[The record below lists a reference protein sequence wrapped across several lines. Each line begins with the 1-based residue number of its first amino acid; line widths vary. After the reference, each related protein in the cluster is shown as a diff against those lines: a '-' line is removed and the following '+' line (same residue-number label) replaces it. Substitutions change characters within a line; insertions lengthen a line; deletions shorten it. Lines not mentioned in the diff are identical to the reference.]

1 VTARPARAYAL
12 LTWVYVA
19 AFGLPTVPVAIY
31 LARRGALPW
40 FGDLFAMYAGPW
52 SERLATPQLVAVL
65 LGYAGLMAGVAVA
78 AWRVRRGS
86 RRGVLVSAGLLP
98 VEAVFWLGF
107 ALPIPWVLAA
117 VRLPLLV
124 AAGRRNVSST
134 KKEIS
139 HA

>member
-1 VTARPARAYAL
+1 MTARSARTYAV

-19 AFGLPTVPVAIY
+19 AFGLPTVPVAVY
-31 LARRGALPW
+31 LARRGSLPW
-40 FGDLFAMYAGPW
+40 FGDLFPMYGGPW
-52 SERLATPQLVAVL
+52 SERLQVPQLVAVL
-65 LGYAGLMAGVAVA
+65 LGYAGVLAAVAVA

-86 RRGVLVSAGLLP
+86 RRAALVSAGLLP

-117 VRLPLLV
+117 ARVPLLV
-124 AAGRRNVSST
+124 AARRRNVLST
-134 KKEIS
+134 KEEIS